1 MLDEYFKEKTKDG
14 ILMPKEF
21 SQGKLYN
28 IKYQEDAILKG
39 IDIIKKHV

>member
-1 MLDEYFKEKTKDG
+1 MLDEYFKEKKNEG

-28 IKYQEDAILKG
+28 IKYQ
-39 IDIIKKHV
+39 